1 MTERPTAAGR
11 DDRPDVGRF
20 AVTGFVAT
28 FVDIGVVVGLVSLGL
43 ARVPADLLGLALA
56 AAVARVL
63 HHRYTLRGDEVD
75 RWIRQPP
82 VFLAVAVIAGAVDL
96 VVFTSIGGP
105 AIVAKAVAV
114 GLAAVVRLS
123 SYRLVLFRV
132 IRREQ
137 SSPVERPTA
146 PGSRRLSVVVPAFR
160 ESARIASTID
170 EIRAQLGDLDEAGD
184 LEIVVVDDGSADGTA
199 DAARAAGAD
208 QVVVQ
213 PQNRGKGAAVR
224 AGVIASTGRTVAF
237 TDADLAYAPHQ
248 LQRFLAAIES
258 GFDVAIGNRHHDD
271 TNTLTGTS
279 ALRTFGSRGVNM
291 ATSLLLLGNYRDTQ
305 CGCKA
310 FRSDAARAVVAAGTV
325 DGFAFDIEVLHLVER
340 YGLTMI
346 ELPVEVVNSETSTVR
361 AVRDGIGVVVDILR
375 IRRTARRGGY
385 PVLGPDVLPITP
397 ASPMMEPNDNPADE
411 QSTDLPDLP
420 VGKEKP

>member
-1 MTERPTAAGR
+1 MTALPTRTGR
-11 DDRPDVGRF
+11 DERPDVGRF

-28 FVDIGVVVGLVSLGL
+28 FVDIGVVVGLVWFGVGRIL
-43 ARVPADLLGLALA
+43 ADVLGLALA
-56 AAVARVL
+56 ATVARVL

-82 VFLAVAVIAGAVDL
+82 VFLAVALIAGVVDL

-105 AIVAKAVAV
+105 PIVAKVVAV

-123 SYRLVLFRV
+123 AYRLVLFRV
-132 IRREQ
+132 VRREQ
-137 SSPVERPTA
+137 SSPVERPAA
-146 PGSRRLSVVVPAFR
+146 PGVGRLTVVVPAYR
-160 ESARIASTID
+160 ESTRIASTIE
-170 EIRAQLGDLDEAGD
+170 EIRSQLRELNDAGD
-184 LEIVVVDDGSADGTA
+184 LEIVVVDDGSGDGTA
-199 DAARAAGAD
+199 EAARAAGAD

-224 AGVIASTGRTVAF
+224 AGVVASTGRTVAF

-258 GFDVAIGNRHHDD
+258 GFDVAIGNRHHDNTD
-271 TNTLTGTS
+271 TVTGTS
-279 ALRTFGSRGVNM
+279 ALRSFGSRGVNM
-291 ATSLLLLGNYRDTQ
+291 ATNLLLLGNYRDTQ

-310 FRSDAARAVVAAGTV
+310 FRSDAARAVVAAGTI

-340 YGLTMI
+340 YGLTMT

-361 AVRDGIGVVVDILR
+361 AVRDGVGVVIDILR

-385 PVLGPDVLPITP
+385 PVLGPDVLPI
-397 ASPMMEPNDNPADE
+397 AVESPMMEPNSDPADGHA
-411 QSTDLPDLP
+411 STD
-420 VGKEKP
+420 